1 MDLDPRTEDQL
12 QLLCDA
18 HNRAICDI
26 LTETEGPL
34 HVTELADQ
42 LVAREVHIVS
52 AATYDQK
59 RDNASFELHHV
70 RLPKL
75 AEVDLVE
82 YDPEANLVSQK
93 SSPAS
98 MVEWQDEKALTTLI
112 THLPTAR
119 GGEAG
124 DVGVIEGLD
133 SAFEYARKLAD
144 EATEE
149 LFTLYATT
157 DLLEDECVR
166 HGERALGRGVTISIG
181 SQSETVRELCR
192 EELPAATVWEPQLD
206 WLNTPTY
213 PRVGRLILI
222 DRRKV
227 MLSVLTEPP
236 SEEGS
241 PEEIALV
248 GDGEEIALVGDGEE
262 NPLVVLVRELLGPRL
277 DHLDYQH
284 DDIRSYLTTNND

>member
-18 HNRAICDI
+18 RNRAICDI
-26 LTETEGPL
+26 LAEADGPL

-42 LVAREVHIVS
+42 IVAHDVDIVS
-52 AATYDQK
+52 SATYDEK
-59 RDNASFELHHV
+59 FDTVSFELHHV

-75 AEVDLVE
+75 AEVALVE
-82 YDPEANLVSQK
+82 YDPDANFVSRK
-93 SSPAS
+93 SSPGS
-98 MVEWQDEKALTTLI
+98 MVEWQDEKALETLV
-112 THLPTAR
+112 TNLPGTR
-119 GGEAG
+119 EGEEG

-133 SAFEYARKLAD
+133 PAFEYARKLAD
-144 EATEE
+144 EAEEE
-149 LFTLYATT
+149 LFALYATT

-166 HGERALGRGVTISIG
+166 HGERALNRDVRISIG
-181 SQSETVRELCR
+181 SQNETVRELCR
-192 EELPAATVWEPQLD
+192 EGLPEATVWEPQLD

-227 MLSVLTEPP
+227 MFSVLTEPP
-236 SEEGS
+236 SEEGP
-241 PEEIALV
+241 PEEIALI
-248 GDGEEIALVGDGEE
+248 GNGEE

-284 DDIRSYLTTNND
+284 DDIRSHLPTYND